1 MTSFLSWIKKIQKIT
16 SISVIVILFA
26 IGSGMIIRPV
36 LKLYILDLES
46 SPGFNPVYVKSS
58 CNGKINNLS
67 KIIMSD
73 AEQDGRFRKFL
84 RNSGN
89 LEKYDALVYRQKMET
104 KRRWQD
110 SKHNKSRSEILQEKK
125 DECVEEKTRSARA
138 HYIYGRKEHIIDG
151 FVVIFI
157 ASFLWFFSRR
167 KDKK

>member
-1 MTSFLSWIKKIQKIT
+1 MTSFLSWIKKFQKIT

-46 SPGFNPVYVKSS
+46 SPGFNPIYVKSS

-67 KIIMSD
+67 EFIMSN

-84 RNSGN
+84 INSGN

-104 KRRWQD
+104 KRRWQS

-125 DECVEEKTRSARA
+125 EECIKETTRSARE